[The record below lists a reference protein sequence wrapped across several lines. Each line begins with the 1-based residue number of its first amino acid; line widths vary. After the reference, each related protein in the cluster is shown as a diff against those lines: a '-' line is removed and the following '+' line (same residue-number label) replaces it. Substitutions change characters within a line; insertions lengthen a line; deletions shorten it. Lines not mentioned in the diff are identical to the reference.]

1 MLWYNPP
8 VVSSEHPSAVVV
20 STPEE
25 VEQTSFL
32 ALQAWLAGSPWRLS
46 GGWFFIAGL
55 AAAGGSL
62 RSSLSWVTLALGL
75 VLTGMLWGALW
86 TQLTA
91 SRGLLAAYTARRPAL
106 PYVTPR
112 SPAGRMVGWRKPGVL
127 GHLVRIGLPLLGLA
141 ALVAYL
147 LGTAALL
154 ATMAAVVIVLIGA
167 AAIRAGLDDLWNW
180 MRALVV
186 AGLPFVL
193 GVVTLAVWPDQP
205 RGLWLL
211 GLAAGYVFLTVASVT
226 AVGREPGI
234 AGLLA
239 GVLGAAIVTG
249 VLIVANLPIAAVVAL
264 LLAMPPLLAQ
274 SGRASGRLG
283 ASQAWWLGAVLC
295 SSVALGFGI
304 G

>member
-1 MLWYNPP
+1 M
-8 VVSSEHPSAVVV
+8 SSEHPSAVVV
-20 STPEE
+20 STPEQ

-46 GGWFFIAGL
+46 GGWLFIAGL

-62 RSSLSWVTLALGL
+62 RSSLSWLTLALGL

-91 SRGLLAAYTARRPAL
+91 RRGLPQAYTAHRPAL

-112 SPAGRMVGWRKPGVL
+112 SPAGRMAGWQKPGVL
-127 GHLVRIGLPLLGLA
+127 GHLVRIGLPLIALA

-154 ATMAAVVIVLIGA
+154 ATLVAVAIVLIGA
-167 AAIRAGLDDLWNW
+167 AASRAGLDDLWNW

-186 AGLPFVL
+186 AGLPFAL
-193 GVVTLAVWPDQP
+193 GALTVATWPDQP

-211 GLAAGYVFLTVASVT
+211 GLAAGYVLLTVASVT
-226 AVGREPGI
+226 VTVHASGI
-234 AGLLA
+234 ARLLIGVLGVATVA
-239 GVLGAAIVTG
+239 GVLI
-249 VLIVANLPIAAVVAL
+249 IANRPIAAVVTL

-274 SGRASGRLG
+274 SGRTGGKLG
-283 ASQAWWLGAVLC
+283 GSQAWWLGAVLC

>member
-1 MLWYNPP
+1 M
-8 VVSSEHPSAVVV
+8 SSEHPSAIVA
-20 STPEE
+20 STPEQ

-55 AAAGGSL
+55 AAAGSSL

-91 SRGLLAAYTARRPAL
+91 TRGLPGAYTARRPAL

-112 SPAGRMVGWRKPGVL
+112 SPAGRMAGWQKPGVL
-127 GHLVRIGLPLLGLA
+127 GHLVRIGLPLFGLA

-147 LGTAALL
+147 LGTTALL
-154 ATMAAVVIVLIGA
+154 ATMAAVAIVLIGA
-167 AAIRAGLDDLWNW
+167 AAIRAGLEDLWNW

-186 AGLPFVL
+186 SGLPFAL
-193 GVVTLAVWPDQP
+193 GVVTLVTWPDQP

-211 GLAAGYVFLTVASVT
+211 GLAIGYVFLTVASATV
-226 AVGREPGI
+226 AGRGPGI
-234 AGLLA
+234 AGLLIGA
-239 GVLGAAIVTG
+239 LGAATITG

-274 SGRASGRLG
+274 SGRTGGRLG
-283 ASQAWWLGAVLC
+283 ASQAWWLGTVLC
-295 SSVALGFGI
+295 SSAALGFGI